1 MDGPPRSPRVA
12 RRRPPALTF
21 TPTHATL
28 DPLADNYSE
37 SVLFAA
43 IAPDA
48 RSGVFARL
56 CRYPDAGVAWIWV
69 HAASPEGSWT
79 FVDDNAAC
87 THEHLDL
94 DADNLE
100 YSARPA
106 AEAAW
111 TRTGPRH
118 ALTSALLR
126 LNMAAKVEATFE
138 PLHASGAT
146 LPGRSEVLGR
156 AHVRMAFYG
165 VETEFDAVAQ
175 WHEQEQSAPRFLVPF
190 TYASLLSKNTAM
202 LAVIGPQ
209 RSGGFLRGE
218 PGDRALGHVDISP
231 AGDGFAITAHTDTG
245 EVVKGTA
252 AIGHEYDLPVYGRRW
267 RGTFV
272 TAEVAGT
279 PLAGFVN
286 RWDPEA

>member
-1 MDGPPRSPRVA
+1 M
-12 RRRPPALTF
+12 
-21 TPTHATL
+21 
-28 DPLADNYSE
+28 
-37 SVLFAA
+37 LFAA

-69 HAASPEGSWT
+69 HAATPEGSWT

-87 THEHLDL
+87 TNERLDL

-111 TRTGPRH
+111 TRTGSRH
-118 ALTSALLR
+118 APTGATLR
-126 LNMAAKVEATFE
+126 LNMAAQVEATFE
-138 PLHASGAT
+138 PLHASGAS

-156 AHVRMAFYG
+156 AHVHMAFYG
-165 VETEFDAVAQ
+165 VDTEFDGVAQ
-175 WHEQEQSAPRFLVPF
+175 WHEQEQAAPRFLVPF
-190 TYASLLSKNTAM
+190 TYASLLSDDTAM
-202 LAVIGPQ
+202 LAVIGPR
-209 RSGGFLRGE
+209 RSGGFLRGTL
-218 PGDRALGHVDISP
+218 GDRTLDRVDISP
-231 AGDGFAITAHTDTG
+231 AGDTGFAIEATTDTG
-245 EVVKGTA
+245 ETVKGTA
-252 AIGHEYDLPVYGRRW
+252 KIGHAYDLNVYGRRW

-272 TAEVAGT
+272 TAELAGARLT
-279 PLAGFVN
+279 GFVN